1 MTSMTAERSLLEQ
14 FPRLAVN
21 GAGVDVG
28 ELERLRTRAR
38 RFAEEHVRPRALEI
52 DRRTGEDP
60 GWLDWDLVR
69 AGAEA
74 GMLGFMIPKP
84 AGGGGARCTQTAVVM
99 EELCAACP
107 GIALIFGAHG
117 LGISP
122 LLLGG
127 PAHWDG
133 VLAELVASERSGE
146 PLLMACAITEPEAG
160 TDVEDP
166 ELLARARITSH
177 ARRVPGGFRLN
188 GTKRFISNGSVA
200 RWITLLMPTDP
211 RRPVESWTCFLLDT
225 RSEGFAVARA
235 EHKMGQRACPAAEL
249 TFDEVFVP
257 NERIVSREGD
267 GAAATMIVLASSRPP
282 VGAIATGIA
291 RGAYERVL
299 GWLEED
305 RAARGLLERQHVQLA
320 LASMEEEIH
329 LARQAYMDAATELDH
344 AALGGI
350 MSNRGAWALEH
361 VPASVRGR
369 AHVRRLLSSDR
380 ARDATIALL
389 HRSTSDRAM
398 TRSLALSSMAK
409 ARGGDVA
416 MRVTGAALELAGLR
430 AGPVRAELEKLW
442 RDAKLCQIYEGTN
455 QLNRLEVYRGL
466 CRSQTIH
473 CLPPLGRL
481 HLNGDGT
488 HHAGVDGTHH
498 VGGDGTH
505 HAGVDGTHHAS
516 GDGTHHA
523 GVDAERVGA

>member
-1 MTSMTAERSLLEQ
+1 MTSVTAERPLNEQ
-14 FPRLAVN
+14 FPRLLPR
-21 GAGVDVG
+21 GESVDVR
-28 ELERLRTRAR
+28 ELQRLRARAQ
-38 RFAEEHVRPRALEI
+38 RFAEEHVRPQALEI

-60 GWLDWDLVR
+60 GWFDWDLVR

-74 GMLGFMIPKP
+74 GMLSFLIPKP
-84 AGGGGARCTQTAVVM
+84 AGGAGGLSTQAAVVM

-107 GIALIFGAHG
+107 GIALIFGAHA

-127 PAHWDG
+127 PSQWDG
-133 VLAELVASERSGE
+133 VLSELIASESTRE

-166 ELLARARITSH
+166 ELLARGRITSH
-177 ARRVPGGFRLN
+177 ARRVPGGFRLG

-200 RWITLLMPTDP
+200 RWITILMPTDP
-211 RRPVESWTCFLLDT
+211 RRPVETWTCFLVDT
-225 RSEGFAVARA
+225 ASEGFAVARA

-249 TFDEVFVP
+249 TFDGVFVP
-257 NERIVSREGD
+257 DERVVGREGD
-267 GAAATMIVLASSRPP
+267 GAPETMIVLACSRPP

-299 GWLEED
+299 AWLEED
-305 RAARGLLERQHVQLA
+305 RAATGLLERQHVQLA

-329 LARQAYMDAATELDH
+329 LARQLYMDAATELDH
-344 AALGGI
+344 VALGGV
-350 MSNRGAWALEH
+350 MSHPTVRALGH
-361 VPASVRGR
+361 VPAGIRSRAPVRGWL
-369 AHVRRLLSSDR
+369 ASDR
-380 ARDATIALL
+380 ARDATVALL
-389 HRSTSDRAM
+389 HRTTSERSV

-416 MRVTGAALELAGLR
+416 MRVTGAALELVGLR

-466 CRSQTIH
+466 CHSETIG
-473 CLPPLGRL
+473 CLPPLRRVGLDTDAPARA
-481 HLNGDGT
+481 NGDARVHPRADSPQHT
-488 HHAGVDGTHH
+488 SAN
-498 VGGDGTH
+498 GDEGR
-505 HAGVDGTHHAS
+505 S
-516 GDGTHHA
+516 
-523 GVDAERVGA
+523 

>member
-1 MTSMTAERSLLEQ
+1 MTSITPERSLRER
-14 FPRLAVN
+14 FPRLLPH
-21 GAGVDVG
+21 GEHLDVG
-28 ELERLRTRAR
+28 ELERLRSRTRC
-38 RFAEEHVRPRALEI
+38 FAEDHVRPRALEI

-60 GWLDWDLVR
+60 SWFDWDLVR
-69 AGAEA
+69 AGGEQ
-74 GMLGFMIPKP
+74 GMLGLLIPKP
-84 AGGGGARCTQTAVVM
+84 AGGAGGLATQAAIVM

-107 GIALIFGAHG
+107 GIALIFGAHA
-117 LGISP
+117 LGVAP

-127 PAHWDG
+127 PSQWDG
-133 VLAELVASERSGE
+133 VLAELVQSERTAK

-166 ELLARARITSH
+166 DLLRRARITSH
-177 ARRVPGGFRLN
+177 ARRVPGGFRLS

-211 RRPVESWTCFLLDT
+211 RRPAETWTCFLLDT
-225 RSEGFAVARA
+225 RSEGFAVARV

-257 NERIVSREGD
+257 DERVVSREGD
-267 GAAATMIVLASSRPP
+267 GAAATTIVLACSRPP

-305 RAARGLLERQHVQLA
+305 RAAKGLLARQHVQLA

-329 LARQAYMDAATELDH
+329 LARQLYMDAATELDH
-344 AALGGI
+344 TALGGVT
-350 MSNRGAWALEH
+350 SNPAVRAIAH
-361 VPASVRGR
+361 VPAG
-369 AHVRRLLSSDR
+369 VRRRAPMHGWLASDR

-389 HRSTSDRAM
+389 HRTTSERAV

-409 ARGGDVA
+409 AHGGDVA
-416 MRVTGAALELAGLR
+416 MLVTGAALELVGLR

-442 RDAKLCQIYEGTN
+442 RDAKLTQIYEGTN

-466 CRSQTIH
+466 CRSETIS
-473 CLPPLGRL
+473 CLPPLHPIRRKTEGGR
-481 HLNGDGT
+481 
-488 HHAGVDGTHH
+488 
-498 VGGDGTH
+498 
-505 HAGVDGTHHAS
+505 S
-516 GDGTHHA
+516 
-523 GVDAERVGA
+523 